1 MFRWGIEV
9 DKAMTE
15 TAKSKGPIFI
25 AGPERSGT
33 SLIYALLASHPNIA
47 MSRRT
52 NMWTHYYNQ
61 YGDIS
66 QPDNFERCL
75 SMMMRY
81 KRLIKL
87 NPNPERIRDE
97 FWQGEQTYSRLF
109 ALLEEHFAEQ
119 LGKPRW
125 GDKSLNTDRYAEPI
139 FAAYPGARIIH
150 MLRDPRD
157 RYSSSLKR
165 WKNIR
170 SGIGGATA
178 LWMTTVG
185 LAEQNRKRFP
195 EQYMILRYED
205 LASNPEETL
214 REICDFID
222 EPYAPE
228 MLSMHG
234 AQQFR
239 DDGGNSSYG
248 QREPGKISAS
258 SVGKFREVLSDR
270 QVIFMQLFSRKSME
284 TYGYEPEKIRMGFA
298 DRIGYVVYEFPLNFF
313 RLLMWWLREIYLN
326 RVGRNVPA
334 ERIVPEQEVAGA
346 SL

>member
-1 MFRWGIEV
+1 
-9 DKAMTE
+9 MTE

-66 QPDNFERCL
+66 QPENFERCL

-87 NPNPERIRDE
+87 NPDPERIRKE

-125 GDKSLNTDRYAEPI
+125 GDKSLNTERYAEHI

-185 LAEQNRKRFP
+185 LAERNRERYP
-195 EQYMILRYED
+195 DQYMILRYED
-205 LASNPEETL
+205 LASKPEETL
-214 REICDFID
+214 RMICDFID

-234 AQQFR
+234 AQEFR
-239 DDGGNSSYG
+239 DEGGNSSYG
-248 QREPGKISAS
+248 QREPGKITAS
-258 SVGKFREVLSDR
+258 SVGKFRKVLNSR
-270 QVIFMQLFSRKSME
+270 QVAFMQLFSRKSMQ
-284 TYGYEPEKIRMGFA
+284 THGYKPDQVRFGMDDWGRFLLF
-298 DRIGYVVYEFPLNFF
+298 EFPVNILRMFA
-313 RLLMWWLREIYLN
+313 WWSREVVMN
-326 RVGRNVPA
+326 QVGRDVPSG
-334 ERIVPEQEVAGA
+334 RIVSEQEAAGA
-346 SL
+346 NA

>member
-1 MFRWGIEV
+1 MKDV
-9 DKAMTE
+9 
-15 TAKSKGPIFI
+15 AKNKGPIFI

-66 QPDNFERCL
+66 KPENFERCL

-87 NPNPERIRDE
+87 NPDPERIRKE
-97 FWQGEQTYSRLF
+97 FWQGEQSYSRLF

-125 GDKSLNTDRYAEPI
+125 GDKSLNTERYAEAI
-139 FAAYPGARIIH
+139 FTAYPGARIIH

-157 RYSSSLKR
+157 RFSSSLTR
-165 WKNIR
+165 WKTIR

-185 LAEQNRKRFP
+185 LAKRNQARNP
-195 EQYMILRYED
+195 DQYLIVRYED
-205 LASNPEETL
+205 LVSKPEESL
-214 REICDFID
+214 HEICDFIG
-222 EPYAPE
+222 EPYTPE

-239 DDGGNSSYG
+239 DEGGNSSYG

-258 SVGKFREVLSDR
+258 SVGKFRQVLSSR
-270 QVIFMQLFSRKSME
+270 QVAFMQLFSHKSMRAF
-284 TYGYEPEKIRMGFA
+284 GYEPDPVHFGSVDWVRFIFL
-298 DRIGYVVYEFPLNFF
+298 EFPFDILRMVVWWIRESVLNSIG
-313 RLLMWWLREIYLN
+313 RDLPSE
-326 RVGRNVPA
+326 RV
-334 ERIVPEQEVAGA
+334 VPEQEAAGA
-346 SL
+346 NV

>member
-1 MFRWGIEV
+1 MKDV
-9 DKAMTE
+9 
-15 TAKSKGPIFI
+15 AKNKGPIFI

-66 QPDNFERCL
+66 KPENFERCL

-87 NPNPERIRDE
+87 NPDPERIRKE
-97 FWQGEQTYSRLF
+97 FWQGEQSYSRLF

-125 GDKSLNTDRYAEPI
+125 GDKSLNTERYAEDI
-139 FAAYPGARIIH
+139 FTAYPGARIIH

-157 RYSSSLKR
+157 RFSSSLTR
-165 WKNIR
+165 WKTIR

-178 LWMTTVG
+178 LWMTTVR
-185 LAEQNRKRFP
+185 LAKRNQARFP
-195 EQYMILRYED
+195 DQYLIVRYED
-205 LASNPEETL
+205 LVSRPVESL
-214 REICDFID
+214 HEICDFIG
-222 EPYAPE
+222 EPYTPE

-234 AQQFR
+234 AEQFR
-239 DDGGNSSYG
+239 DEGGNSSYG

-258 SVGKFREVLSDR
+258 SVGKFRQVLSTR
-270 QVIFMQLFSRKSME
+270 QVAFMQLFSHKSMQAF
-284 TYGYEPEKIRMGFA
+284 GYEPDQVHFGLVDWVRFVLLEFPFNILRMVVWWTRESVLN
-298 DRIGYVVYEFPLNFF
+298 RIGRDLPS
-313 RLLMWWLREIYLN
+313 
-326 RVGRNVPA
+326 
-334 ERIVPEQEVAGA
+334 ERIVPEQEAAGA
-346 SL
+346 NV